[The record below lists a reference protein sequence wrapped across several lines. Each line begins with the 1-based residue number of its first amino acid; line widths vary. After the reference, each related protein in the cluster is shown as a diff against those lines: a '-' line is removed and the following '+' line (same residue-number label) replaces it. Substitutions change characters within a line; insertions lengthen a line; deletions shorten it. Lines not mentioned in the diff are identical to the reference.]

1 MPFVSEKLKK
11 CTNDLK
17 IHYNFHDRNYTIFY
31 FDVFYWH
38 GKIFVHSYYQSI
50 CSFAAC
56 NQLVKQKQT
65 Y

>member
-38 GKIFVHSYYQSI
+38 GKSLYIRI
-50 CSFAAC
+50 TKAFAVLLHAI
-56 NQLVKQKQT
+56 NL
-65 Y
+65 